1 MNFNALTDRP
11 TPINLTNHSYF
22 NLAGHD
28 AGSQQLY
35 NHQVQFCA
43 NQYTPTNS
51 KNIPTG
57 ELVNVD
63 DTVFDFRSET
73 RLGDVIHKVPGG
85 GYDHNFVV
93 SESSA
98 KFDNT
103 LPLAAKFWHPESGRK
118 LEIFTDQP
126 GFQVYTGNAF
136 PADGSLVGKNG
147 TVYSRHGGLAVEPQ
161 NFPNAIN
168 QVMLSNN
175 FKQKSKPSFPNG
187 SWLKFQPNFPDS
199 VLRPGSNYRRTI
211 VYKFSIQ

>member
-11 TPINLTNHSYF
+11 TIVNLTNHSYF

-103 LPLAAKFWHPESGRK
+103 LPLAAKFWHPESGRQ

-136 PADGSLVGKNG
+136 PTDGSLVGKNG
-147 TVYSRHGGLAVEPQ
+147 TVYSTHGGLAVEPQ

-168 QVMLSNN
+168 QVMLSKN

-187 SWLKFQPNFPDS
+187 S
-199 VLRPGSNYRRTI
+199 
-211 VYKFSIQ
+211 